1 MYDGTPV
8 YVPLCFGEGGD
19 TNYVYIV
26 TAVNLFGAVY
36 AKKDGR
42 RRARVLSVRFVPAVL
57 HAVLSSS
64 PRWFESNSCHVSPVY
79 KSDNTVSVMKG
90 C

>member
-26 TAVNLFGAVY
+26 TEVNLFGAVY
-36 AKKDGR
+36 AKKR
-42 RRARVLSVRFVPAVL
+42 WEEKSKSVISTIC
-57 HAVLSSS
+57 SSS
-64 PRWFESNSCHVSPVY
+64 FTCCAFQFTKVV
-79 KSDNTVSVMKG
+79 
-90 C
+90 

>member
-1 MYDGTPV
+1 M
-8 YVPLCFGEGGD
+8 
-19 TNYVYIV
+19 
-26 TAVNLFGAVY
+26 
-36 AKKDGR
+36 
-42 RRARVLSVRFVPAVL
+42 LSVGFVPAVL